1 MDILGGAAAEEAQ
14 KASRI
19 IEYVTGVR
27 PTLYRPPVSGSGSPL
42 ALQAVANAG
51 YTIVMWSVC
60 PWEWQGTEAQVYER

>member
-1 MDILGGAAAEEAQ
+1 MDTTRSS
-14 KASRI
+14 ASR
-19 IEYVTGVR
+19 VASCQA
-27 PTLYRPPVSGSGSPL
+27 VSGSGSPL